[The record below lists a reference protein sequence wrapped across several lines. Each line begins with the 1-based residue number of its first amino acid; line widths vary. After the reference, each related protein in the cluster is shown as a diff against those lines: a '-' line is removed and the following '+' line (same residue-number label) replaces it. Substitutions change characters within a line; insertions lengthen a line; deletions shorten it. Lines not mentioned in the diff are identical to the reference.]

1 MYLQVNIKLMILKSI
16 HFFIAIAVLTLA
28 SCDFGKQDAPKEKA
42 PIQMKKDKPR
52 AKNDSTPQLAPI
64 INITDTTELVMT
76 VIYIKDSAINSERLS
91 KKLADIYGNKLAEL
105 VKKHQL
111 KVIAPPMAWYK
122 SQKAP
127 FFFEAGLPV
136 EKAPK
141 KKIKGLLVKKTG
153 NKRAL
158 IAHYF
163 GPYAETA
170 QAYQAMKEWLKENKK
185 KQTTAPYEIYI
196 DDPYDSELNLKDPYK
211 VQTDIVFPYQ

>member
-1 MYLQVNIKLMILKSI
+1 MNLKST
-16 HFFIAIAVLTLA
+16 TLFVSMA
-28 SCDFGKQDAPKEKA
+28 SMLFVSCNFGEQDAPKEKA
-42 PIQMKKDKPR
+42 PIQMKKDMPR
-52 AKNDSTPQLAPI
+52 AKNDSTPQIAPI
-64 INITDTTELVMT
+64 INITDTTELPMT
-76 VIYIKDSAINSERLS
+76 VVYIKDSALNSERLS
-91 KKLADIYGNKLAEL
+91 KKLADIYGNKLAML

-111 KVIAPPMAWYK
+111 KVIAPPIAWFK

-141 KKIKGLLVKKTG
+141 KKIKGLLIKKTG
-153 NKRAL
+153 SKRAL

-170 QAYQAMKEWLKENKK
+170 QAYQALKEWLKENKK
-185 KQTTAPYEIYI
+185 KQTSAPYEVYI

-211 VQTDIVFPYQ
+211 VQTDIIFPYQ